1 MLKQKKQNRY
11 FYRRLFAFTVLLF
24 AICLQGHSQVMISGK
39 VLDHDSGKPMAGAN
53 ITVENTFI
61 STASSNDGRFRIKVP
76 KSGDWIVK
84 VTFMGYQSISG
95 TFRLIHDTVIDFNMF
110 TSAILGEEVN
120 IIATRAQEKTPTTFS
135 LMNHAEI
142 QKNNL
147 GQDLPFIIE
156 STPSVVVTSDAGT
169 GIGYTGIN
177 IRGSD
182 LTRINV
188 TLNGIPLNDAESH
201 GVWFVDLPDLASSAG
216 SIQIQRGVG
225 TSTNGAGAFGAS
237 ISVMTTPFRQDAYG
251 EISSSAGSFNTF
263 KNTFQFGTGLMANK
277 FAFDGRISRITSD
290 GYIDRAFSKLTSFSL
305 SGGYY
310 GKKTTLK
317 FNVLSGYEKTY
328 QAWGGVPKDSLATNR
343 TYNPEGQYIDR
354 SGNIAYYN
362 NQTDNYQQTHYQL
375 LFSQEINHDFNINAA
390 LHYTKGSGYYESY
403 APGQS
408 FAAYN
413 LNDVII
419 GNDTIR
425 QTDLINQKW
434 LDNDFYGVTFS
445 GNFKRNDN
453 LKVTIGGAWN
463 QYYGKHYGKVIW
475 AQYASNGDNNMNWY
489 SSMGLKNDFDI
500 FAKVTYTIFKHFNLF
515 ADLQYRNIYY
525 KMNGTL
531 EDLRTLDQVH
541 VFNFFNPKAG
551 IFYSINDKQ
560 DVYLSYAVGNR
571 EPNRDAYEAAEEG
584 SIPTNETMNDWELG
598 YELKLL
604 NFRAGV
610 NLYYMNYLN
619 QLVLTGKINSVGEAV
634 MTNVPH
640 SYRSGIEVTAGA
652 NIFKWLKWDL
662 TTTLSANKIRDFTEY
677 TDEYDASGNFIGQKS
692 QFLGKT
698 DISFSPG
705 IILQDNLTFIPVK
718 NLTLTLI
725 SRYIGKQYVD
735 NTSDNDRA
743 LDAYFLNNILAGY
756 TIRTKWI
763 KEIGFNLAV
772 NNIFSNKYETNA
784 WVYPYYMDGQLYETN
799 GYFPQALVNFL
810 FGITIK
816 V

>member
-1 MLKQKKQNRY
+1 MLQQKQIRDSFWKKLLVSAV
-11 FYRRLFAFTVLLF
+11 LFF
-24 AICLQGHSQVMISGK
+24 ALYLQGFSQVTISGT
-39 VLDHDSGKPMAGAN
+39 VRDHDSGKPMPGAN
-53 ITVENTFI
+53 ITIENTFI
-61 STASSNDGRFRIKVP
+61 SSATTNDGQYKIKVQ
-76 KSGDWIVK
+76 KSGKWTMK
-84 VTFMGYQSISG
+84 VSYMGYQPAVRIC
-95 TFRLIHDTVIDFNMF
+95 RLVHDTIIDFDML
-110 TSAILGEEVN
+110 TSVILGEEVN
-120 IIATRAQEKTPTTFS
+120 IIATRAQEKTPTTYS
-135 LMNHAEI
+135 SMNQVEI
-142 QKNNL
+142 EKNNL

-225 TSTNGAGAFGAS
+225 TSTNGAAAFGAS
-237 ISVMTTPFRQDAYG
+237 VSVQTTPFQQDPYG
-251 EISSSAGSFNTF
+251 EVNSSAGSFNTF
-263 KNTFQFGTGLMANK
+263 KNTFRFGTGLMDNK
-277 FAFDGRISRITSD
+277 FAFDGRVSRITSD

-317 FNVLSGYEKTY
+317 FNVLYGSEKTY

-343 TYNPEGQYIDR
+343 TYNPEGGYIDNN
-354 SGNIAYYN
+354 GNIAYYN
-362 NQTDNYQQTHYQL
+362 NQTDNYTQTHYQL
-375 LFSQEINHDFNINAA
+375 LFSQEITRDFNINAA

-403 APGQS
+403 DTAQS
-408 FAAYN
+408 FSDYN
-413 LNDVII
+413 LNNVVI
-419 GNDTIR
+419 GGTTI
-425 QTDLINQKW
+425 TTTNLIEQKW
-434 LDNDFYGVTFS
+434 LDNDFYGFTFS
-445 GNFKRNDN
+445 GNYHRKDN
-453 LKVTIGGAWN
+453 LKITLGGAWN

-475 AQYASNGDNNMNWY
+475 AQYASNGNNDLNWY
-489 SSMGLKNDFDI
+489 YGTGLKNDFDI
-500 FAKVTYTIFKHFNLF
+500 FAKVTYTVFRHFNLF

-525 KMNGTL
+525 KMAGTL

-551 IFYSINDKQ
+551 MFYSISNKQ
-560 DVYLSYAVGNR
+560 DVYLSFAVGNR
-571 EPNRDAYEAAEEG
+571 EPNREAYEVAEPG
-584 SIPTNETMNDWELG
+584 NIPTNETLNDWELG
-598 YELKLL
+598 YEVKLL
-604 NFRAGV
+604 NFRGGI

-634 MTNVPH
+634 TTNVPH
-640 SYRSGIEVTAGA
+640 SYRTGIEITAGA
-652 NIFKWLKWDL
+652 NIFKFLKWDI
-662 TTTLSANKIRDFTEY
+662 TSTLSINKIRDFTEY
-677 TDEYDASGNFIGQKS
+677 TDAYDASGNLTEQQS

-705 IILQDNLTFIPVK
+705 IILQDNLTFIPLK
-718 NLTLTLI
+718 NLSLTLI
-725 SRYIGKQYVD
+725 SRYIGKQFID
-735 NTSDNDRA
+735 NTSNNDRI
-743 LDAYFLNNILAGY
+743 LNDYLVNNIMAGY

-784 WVYPYYMDGQLYETN
+784 WIYPYYMGGKLYESD

-810 FGITIK
+810 FGITLKI
-816 V
+816 